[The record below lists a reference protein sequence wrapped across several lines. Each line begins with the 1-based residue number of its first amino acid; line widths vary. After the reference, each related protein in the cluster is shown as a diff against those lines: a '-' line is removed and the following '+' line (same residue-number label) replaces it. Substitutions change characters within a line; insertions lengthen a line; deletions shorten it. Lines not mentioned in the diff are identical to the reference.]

1 MRCLFSLGSPL
12 VPKSSAPVVAH
23 RVRLC
28 VGDVGG
34 LQQIKMTFD
43 LQNFKKKVGKPVP
56 GRLGRP
62 PGRAPG
68 PLGKRPVIETGVD
81 KGEEAL
87 AAISNSKSLRVKRLF
102 ITIVQNLNSDVT
114 VTFISLRLSE
124 ITR

>member
-1 MRCLFSLGSPL
+1 M
-12 VPKSSAPVVAH
+12 
-23 RVRLC
+23 
-28 VGDVGG
+28 GG

-68 PLGKRPVIETGVD
+68 PLGKRPMIEIGVD

-87 AAISNSKSLRVKRLF
+87 AAIRNSKSLRV
-102 ITIVQNLNSDVT
+102 
-114 VTFISLRLSE
+114 
-124 ITR
+124 